1 MFEPT
6 IRYRI
11 YCDAPG
17 CIRLVMD
24 TEDDVPLL
32 IDSPDL
38 DRVPEGLLTDDEG
51 TPWVRGPRDRVMC
64 PEHGHIIR
72 RELDI
77 AATHQSLFD
86 PTP

>member
-6 IRYRI
+6 TLYRI

-24 TEDDVPLL
+24 DEHDAPLL
-32 IDSPDL
+32 IESPDL
-38 DRVPEGLLTDDEG
+38 DRLPEGYLTDDDG

-64 PEHGHIIR
+64 PEHGHILR
-72 RELDI
+72 REREI
-77 AATHQSLFD
+77 AAAHVPLFG
-86 PTP
+86 PNP